1 MGRFLLLFIALLVF
15 LNACVPDQIANPGE
29 VIYQFVPG
37 QVDPLFSGNGGLTPI
52 AAKQV
57 APLLVTYFSLQ
68 SSAAP
73 GYEQLDFQFSDEV
86 SPGIRE
92 LTFISQSNDKLNKII
107 SIWRVV
113 DRGVNFVGVFAET
126 YASDHSLNVVEI
138 ENNAFRF
145 LDRKFKRISSAR

>member
-1 MGRFLLLFIALLVF
+1 VLK
-15 LNACVPDQIANPGE
+15 P
-29 VIYQFVPG
+29 
-37 QVDPLFSGNGGLTPI
+37 T
-52 AAKQV
+52 AAQQV

-68 SSAAP
+68 VSAAP

-92 LTFISQSNDKLNKII
+92 LTFISYSKDKSNKII

-126 YASDHSLNVVEI
+126 YASDRSLNVVEI